1 MDPIPT
7 SPNNIDQVRQLIFG
21 EQIQD
26 YDRRFQELQKQ
37 LDQLN
42 RALQDSREETDQKLE
57 DLRKTLKKEL
67 DAAVKAIEKKLS
79 ELGED
84 KLDKAMLADQ
94 LIDLAMRLKGT
105 SILDSIHTGI
115 SSNAKK

>member
-1 MDPIPT
+1 MDPTQT

-26 YDRRFQELQKQ
+26 YDRRFQEFQKK
-37 LDQLN
+37 LDGLDK
-42 RALQDSREETDQKLE
+42 ALQDNREETDQKLT
-57 DLRKTLKKEL
+57 DLQKTIKKEM
-67 DAAVKAIEKKLS
+67 DAGFKAIEKKLS

-105 SILDSIHTGI
+105 SIMDSISTGI
-115 SSNAKK
+115 SSHAKK